1 MKRDH
6 AKILR
11 TMGDDWL
18 YGGDIIS
25 RTGLYSVYGD
35 LRDMEREGLVE
46 SKPELEEISCEPAPG
61 YRPRIF
67 HATEQGKAALAAH
80 RGDAFLSWLIA
91 MCVAMLA
98 TGVLVWFARGGSW

>member
-35 LRDMEREGLVE
+35 LRDMEKAGLVE
-46 SKPELEEISCEPAPG
+46 SKEDAEIGCEPAPG

-67 HATEQGKAALAAH
+67 HATEKGKAALAAQ
-80 RGDAFLSWLIA
+80 RNDDFLWLVIKVCA
-91 MCVAMLA
+91 AMLA
-98 TGVLVWFARGGSW
+98 FGVAGWFTRGGGW